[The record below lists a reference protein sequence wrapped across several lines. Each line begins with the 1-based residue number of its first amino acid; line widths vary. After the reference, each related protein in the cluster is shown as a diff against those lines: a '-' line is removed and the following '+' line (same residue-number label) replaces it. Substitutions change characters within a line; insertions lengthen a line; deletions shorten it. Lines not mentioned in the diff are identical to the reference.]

1 MSTLFHTLLHNILY
15 IQECVHNY
23 LYIHVIVHYIQ
34 EAVHNILYIQEV
46 VHNNL
51 FMQEVVHN
59 ILYIQEAVH
68 SILYNQ
74 KVVHNILYIQA
85 VVQLVTDLNIEGIYN
100 LTGTGLS
107 LLPLYGSGALN
118 VKVKKIAFKKGKL
131 NEVNYIKWVSS
142 LIIII

>member
-1 MSTLFHTLLHNILY
+1 MPTLFHALLHNILY

-23 LYIHVIVHYIQ
+23 LYIH
-34 EAVHNILYIQEV
+34 LYIQEV
-46 VHNNL
+46 
-51 FMQEVVHN
+51 
-59 ILYIQEAVH
+59 IH

-74 KVVHNILYIQA
+74 KILHNILFIQVAVHNILYIQA

-118 VKVKKIAFKKGKL
+118 VKVKNLLFKKA
-131 NEVNYIKWVSS
+131 N
-142 LIIII
+142 